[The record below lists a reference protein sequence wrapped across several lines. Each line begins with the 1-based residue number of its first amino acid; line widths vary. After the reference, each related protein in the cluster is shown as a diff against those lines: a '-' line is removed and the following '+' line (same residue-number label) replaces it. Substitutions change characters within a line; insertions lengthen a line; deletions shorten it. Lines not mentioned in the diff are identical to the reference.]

1 MTTLSRPS
9 AFAFTRPD
17 TPAAFPC
24 RSAMDPARVRVTF
37 RPGHPDA
44 GLSLHQLQDAF
55 DGEAAHLTVRRLRVP
70 GRPVSRIDG
79 PAPIDGLAEARWL
92 AIALPLA
99 LLAFTLIAA
108 VLP

>member
-1 MTTLSRPS
+1 MTALSGPSPRPS

-44 GLSLHQLQDAF
+44 GLSLHQLQDTF

-70 GRPVSRIDG
+70 GRTVPQIDG
-79 PAPIDGLAEARWL
+79 PAEARWL
-92 AIALPLA
+92 ALALPLA
-99 LLAFTLIAA
+99 LLAFTLVAA